1 MQNRCASAARTAP
14 MHSHTLSDIARD
26 ISDGRGRRSVKTTLC
41 QHGWVG
47 VRCRRPHPSA
57 WWWRECRS
65 GMNQTPATHRM
76 DALDQRHRPAA
87 VRAAVR
93 LLSTSSSLHSS
104 TRSPAE
110 RQSHQL
116 DVPLTGEGKAARTS
130 GLHSYT
136 DGSGLG
142 VRMPS
147 SRDSSVARARERY
160 IKTRT
165 LNCVTFTVDSEP
177 PTPAPTPPVKTL
189 RLAVGSERSQTWLHL
204 APWGMRRER
213 PKASS
218 RAG

>member
-1 MQNRCASAARTAP
+1 MQT
-14 MHSHTLSDIARD
+14 SD
-26 ISDGRGRRSVKTTLC
+26 
-41 QHGWVG
+41 Q
-47 VRCRRPHPSA
+47 SA

-104 TRSPAE
+104 TRSPTE

-142 VRMPS
+142 VGMPS

-165 LNCVTFTVDSEP
+165 LNCVTFTRVDSEP
-177 PTPAPTPPVKTL
+177 HPRLHQPVAGSSP
-189 RLAVGSERSQTWLHL
+189 RLAEFRRFFNIAHETRTCGRSRVQTVTYYH
-204 APWGMRRER
+204 
-213 PKASS
+213 
-218 RAG
+218 